1 MLYWIR
7 LGSTSVWI
15 DCPICQPEII
25 DTKIKF
31 KNIQNWVEIA
41 LETRIYSYLHC
52 DLKFKSFNH
61 LDYKQFDWSNNQ
73 KFSSP
78 KNSHFELFHCVL
90 FMVKM
95 HKARR
100 REWETMVKK
109 VWNSY
114 EWDESEWWIWQCD
127 SRNQVNLHFDGK
139 VFVCAINTAG
149 GPCCITRYHSNK

>member
-31 KNIQNWVEIA
+31 KNIQNWVKIA

-73 KFSSP
+73 QFSSP

-100 REWETMVKK
+100 REG
-109 VWNSY
+109 
-114 EWDESEWWIWQCD
+114 ESERQW
-127 SRNQVNLHFDGK
+127 SRKYEIHMNEMNPNDGYDN
-139 VFVCAINTAG
+139 ATAEIKLIFILMAKCLYV
-149 GPCCITRYHSNK
+149 P